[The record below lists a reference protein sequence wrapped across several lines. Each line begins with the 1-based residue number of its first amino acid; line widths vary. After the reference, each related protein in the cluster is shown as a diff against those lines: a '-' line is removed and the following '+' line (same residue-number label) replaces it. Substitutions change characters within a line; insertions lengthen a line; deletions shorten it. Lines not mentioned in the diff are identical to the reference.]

1 MSEEITETEEP
12 FRAKTMNSY
21 ADMIAMI
28 HRQPQLRE
36 GGYGDDE

>member
-28 HRQPQLRE
+28 QRHPQLRE
-36 GGYGDDE
+36 GYGDDE